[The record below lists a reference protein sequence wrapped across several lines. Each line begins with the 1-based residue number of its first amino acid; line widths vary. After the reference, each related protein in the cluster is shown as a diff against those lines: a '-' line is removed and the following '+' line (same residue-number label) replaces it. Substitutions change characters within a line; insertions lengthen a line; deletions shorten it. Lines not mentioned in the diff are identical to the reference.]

1 MLTANGIAYSFSK
14 FSKCKNSRGPSEKA
28 AVCFARTSVQLPNHT
43 WCTSLLLQWVSSKS
57 RGSVFARPFA
67 PFLILSRPQRG
78 AKKKRYTGG
87 YQKPPHPVPPT
98 HSFSTFPANICTLI
112 ATLFLT
118 HCFLS
123 VETHSHASLS
133 LLSSYRLRMPSKTCD
148 VTVESCFCAIA
159 SSLCL
164 LTLLCSFH

>member
-78 AKKKRYTGG
+78 AKKKRYTAG
-87 YQKPPHPVPPT
+87 YQKPPHPVPST
-98 HSFSTFPANICTLI
+98 HPFSTFPQTFVPSSPRCSSHTAFSL
-112 ATLFLT
+112 LRLT
-118 HCFLS
+118 H
-123 VETHSHASLS
+123 TP
-133 LLSSYRLRMPSKTCD
+133 LLACCRR
-148 VTVESCFCAIA
+148 TV
-159 SSLCL
+159 
-164 LTLLCSFH
+164 

>member
-1 MLTANGIAYSFSK
+1 MLRTYQCSTAKPHMVYISAASVGK
-14 FSKCKNSRGPSEKA
+14 QQKWGKCFCSTLCSLPYTLPSSTRGK
-28 AVCFARTSVQLPNHT
+28 
-43 WCTSLLLQWVSSKS
+43 KK
-57 RGSVFARPFA
+57 
-67 PFLILSRPQRG
+67 
-78 AKKKRYTGG
+78 KKKRYTGG
-87 YQKPPHPVPPT
+87 YQKPPHPVPST
-98 HSFSTFPANICTLI
+98 HPFSTFPANICTLI